1 MNHLFLSQ
9 TDTPNVTKQSIFIP
23 NIATFVTKWPFWS
36 QNRITG
42 HTIHSVSYKSRYF
55 AAFSKLKAMQ
65 RETRIFDLLDKYQEK
80 WPEQDVALAKKEN
93 GEWKKYSPYE
103 YRRLVTNVSYAL
115 IELGIQPNDKVAV
128 ISGNRPEWSIMD
140 MAIMQVGGITVP
152 IYPTISQDDYLF
164 ILDNC
169 EARFVILEGLVV
181 MNKIE
186 AIRSQLSNL
195 KYVYTMQDRGG
206 LPYFQQLVELGQSH
220 THKEELMRR
229 KAAVKPSD
237 CFTIIYTSGTT
248 GTPKGVMLS
257 HNNMLGQLDN
267 LRQTPDPKSK
277 LAFSFLPLCH
287 AYERMLVYLYQDL
300 GMSVYYAES
309 LATIAD
315 DMREIH
321 PTMMSAVPRLLEKM
335 YEKILLSGSKK
346 KGLQRHIFVWSVKL
360 TERYRNDPD
369 DRSWIYNLKLKI
381 ADKLVYSKIR
391 ASLGADRFDI
401 IVSGAASI
409 SQKVNGFFS
418 AIGMPVF
425 EGYGMTEASPVIA
438 VSDKSKGGREVGTP
452 GRALPGVEMKTADN
466 GEILCRG
473 HNVMMGYYKNPE
485 LTKEIIDEQG
495 WLHTGDL
502 GHIDEQGRIHL
513 TGRIK
518 SLFKTSMGKYVN
530 PEIIE
535 GKFIE
540 SEFFENVV
548 VFGEGQKFA
557 AAIIVPD
564 FNVLKSWCQQHK
576 IIFKSPIDALN
587 ITEVKD
593 RIAVEVK
600 KYNHY
605 FGETEQIKKYT
616 IVSDEWTVGNGILTP
631 TLKVRRKV
639 VQARYNKVITSM
651 FA

>member
-1 MNHLFLSQ
+1 
-9 TDTPNVTKQSIFIP
+9 
-23 NIATFVTKWPFWS
+23 
-36 QNRITG
+36 
-42 HTIHSVSYKSRYF
+42 
-55 AAFSKLKAMQ
+55 MQ
-65 RETRIFDLLDKYQEK
+65 KETRIFDLLDNYREK
-80 WPEQDVALAKKEN
+80 WPTQDVALASKQD
-93 GEWKKYSPYE
+93 GEWKKYSPFE
-103 YRRLVTNVSYAL
+103 YHRLVTNVSYAL
-115 IELGIQPNDKVAV
+115 IDLGIQPNDKVAI
-128 ISGNRPEWSIMD
+128 ISGNRPEWNIMD
-140 MAIMQVGGITVP
+140 MAIMQVGAITVP

-164 ILDNC
+164 ILNNC
-169 EARFVILEGLVV
+169 EAHFVILEGIAV
-181 MNKIE
+181 MNKIQ
-186 AIRSQLSNL
+186 AIKDQLPNL
-195 KYVYTMQDRGG
+195 EFVYTMQDRNG
-206 LPYFQQLVELGQSH
+206 LPYFQQLVELGQ
-220 THKEELMRR
+220 THPHKDELKQR
-229 KAAVKPSD
+229 KAAVQTTD
-237 CFTIIYTSGTT
+237 CATIIYTSGTT

-257 HNNMLGQLDN
+257 HSNILNQLSN
-267 LRQTPDPKSK
+267 LRNTPDPKSK

-335 YEKILLSGSKK
+335 YEKIIQSGKKK
-346 KGLQRHIFVWSVKL
+346 KGLEHSIFEWSVKL
-360 TERYRNDPD
+360 TERYKIDPSK
-369 DRSWIYNLKLKI
+369 RTWLYNLKLKI

-391 ASLGADRFDI
+391 SSLGAERFDV

-409 SQKVNGFFS
+409 SKKVNSFFS

-452 GRALPGVEMKTADN
+452 GRALPGVEVMTSED

-485 LTKEIIDEQG
+485 LTKEIIDEDG

-502 GHIDEQGRIHL
+502 GHIDAQGRIFI
-513 TGRIK
+513 TGRMK

-535 GKFIE
+535 EKFIE

-564 FNVLKSWCQQHK
+564 FTALKNWCQQHK
-576 IIFKSPIDALN
+576 IAFKSPIEALN
-587 ITEVKD
+587 IKEVKE
-593 RIAVEVK
+593 RIASEVK
-600 KYNHY
+600 KYNRF
-605 FGETEQIKKYT
+605 FGETEQIKRYAL
-616 IVSDEWTVGNGILTP
+616 VSDEWTVGNGILTP
-631 TLKVRRKV
+631 TLKVKRKV
-639 VQARYNKVITSM
+639 VQARYDSLITSM

>member
-1 MNHLFLSQ
+1 
-9 TDTPNVTKQSIFIP
+9 
-23 NIATFVTKWPFWS
+23 
-36 QNRITG
+36 
-42 HTIHSVSYKSRYF
+42 
-55 AAFSKLKAMQ
+55 MQ
-65 RETRIFDLLDKYQEK
+65 KETRIFDLLDNYQEK
-80 WPEQDVALAKKEN
+80 WPSQDVALAKKVD

-103 YRRLVTNVSYAL
+103 YHRLVTNVSYAL
-115 IELGIQPNDKVAV
+115 IELGIQPNDKVAI
-128 ISGNRPEWSIMD
+128 ISGNRPEWNIMD
-140 MAIMQVGGITVP
+140 MAIMQVGAITVP

-164 ILDNC
+164 ILNNC
-169 EARFVILEGLVV
+169 EACFVILEGVAV
-181 MNKIE
+181 MNKIQ
-186 AIRSQLSNL
+186 AIKEQLPCL
-195 KYVYTMQDRGG
+195 KYIYTMQDRNE
-206 LPYFQQLVELGQSH
+206 LPYFQQLVELGQSQPD
-220 THKEELMRR
+220 KEELNRR
-229 KAAVKPSD
+229 KANVKPSD
-237 CFTIIYTSGTT
+237 CATIIYTSGTT

-257 HNNMLGQLDN
+257 HSNILSQLSN
-267 LRQTPDPKSK
+267 LRNTPDPKSK
-277 LAFSFLPLCH
+277 TAFSFLPLCH

-335 YEKILLSGSKK
+335 YEKIIQSGKKK
-346 KGLQRHIFVWSVKL
+346 KGLQRTIFDWSVRL
-360 TERYRNDPD
+360 TERYKIDPD
-369 DRSWIYNLKLKI
+369 KRTWLYNIKLKI

-391 ASLGADRFDI
+391 ASLGAERFDI

-409 SQKVNGFFS
+409 SRKVSGFFS

-425 EGYGMTEASPVIA
+425 EGYGMTETSPVIA

-452 GRALPGVEMKTADN
+452 GRALPGVEMTTNDE

-502 GHIDEQGRIHL
+502 GHIDEQGRVFI
-513 TGRIK
+513 TGRKK

-564 FNVLKSWCQQHK
+564 FNALKKWCQQHK
-576 IIFKSPIDALN
+576 IAFKSPIEALN
-587 ITEVKD
+587 IKEVKE
-593 RIAVEVK
+593 RITSEVK
-600 KYNHY
+600 KYNRF
-605 FGETEQIKKYT
+605 FGETEQIKKYAL
-616 IVSDEWTVGNGILTP
+616 VSDEWTVGNGILTP

-639 VQARYNKVITSM
+639 VQMRYASLITSM